1 MKVNKKSKTDLFFN
15 RIHARLRKIL
25 EKGAIKM
32 KRKLNMKFN
41 E

>member
-1 MKVNKKSKTDLFFN
+1 MKVNRKSKPDLFFN
-15 RIHARLRKIL
+15 RIHARLRKNL